1 MNKINLAIRD
11 CEGQIK
17 ILQNQRM
24 TIMAQLDVLKEQLD
38 NLERIRDNKN
48 VPHDDQHKPMTLT
61 TSVDQLEMLNTTT
74 SQDSRWTLTT
84 KNEGGEK

>member
-1 MNKINLAIRD
+1 MNKIEFAIRD

-38 NLERIRDNKN
+38 NLERIRDNKSI
-48 VPHDDQHKPMTLT
+48 PHDDQHKPVTLT

-84 KNEGGEK
+84 KNEGGDK

>member
-1 MNKINLAIRD
+1 MNKIEFAIRD

-38 NLERIRDNKN
+38 NLERIRDNKSI
-48 VPHDDQHKPMTLT
+48 PHDDTPT
-61 TSVDQLEMLNTTT
+61 TVM
-74 SQDSRWTLTT
+74 
-84 KNEGGEK
+84 KGGDK